1 MKQALWN
8 NDLHAHAMRIKTP
21 RMIPLSLQ
29 LEYNRDRK
37 RLAADKLKDLS
48 DEEKKPLN
56 DQVVVDKTRVE
67 TEKAASDKPKRKL

>member
-1 MKQALWN
+1 
-8 NDLHAHAMRIKTP
+8 
-21 RMIPLSLQ
+21 MIPLSLQ
-29 LEYNRDRK
+29 LEYNRVRK
-37 RLAADKLKDLS
+37 RLAADKLKELS

>member
-1 MKQALWN
+1 
-8 NDLHAHAMRIKTP
+8 MRIKTP